1 MCQSGHNHKRR
12 PGSMCGFA
20 QRYTS
25 SWKNRYPVIDTCV
38 CCMSFC
44 VFNMYS
50 VCYLPNRPQDEVANL
65 KGGSCQKENSTW
77 QEWNREKEG
86 REEGKRGRTRK
97 QETRWCCAHI
107 TVWNNCFFIA
117 NIGTVNQRFA
127 MYPLCSSSAE
137 DHLTLTD
144 LCRLKKA
151 AMCPWRA
158 AAPCCRCC
166 HRIRSEAGR
175 DLCDTSGVCSA
186 AQLSSR

>member
-1 MCQSGHNHKRR
+1 MFVACLFASLTCIVYVIYPTDPKTKLQISKAAPAKKKTALGKNETERKRVGKKASAAAHANKR
-12 PGSMCGFA
+12 PGDVVH
-20 QRYTS
+20 TS
-25 SWKNRYPVIDTCV
+25 LFEIIV
-38 CCMSFC
+38 
-44 VFNMYS
+44 
-50 VCYLPNRPQDEVANL
+50 
-65 KGGSCQKENSTW
+65 
-77 QEWNREKEG
+77 
-86 REEGKRGRTRK
+86 
-97 QETRWCCAHI
+97 
-107 TVWNNCFFIA
+107 FFIA

-144 LCRLKKA
+144 LCRLKKT